1 MTGGIMRRILGAA
14 AGALSL
20 AAVIAGTSSTAAS
33 ASTAGSRIEHYQFVS
48 VSATSPRASAIA
60 WGTFTAGG
68 TINLNTGLI
77 RFPRG
82 TFRAIHHRTS
92 GASQFNRRTCLLVS
106 VEHGTYKLAD
116 GTGKYRHI
124 SGSGTYTSRVWAVFA
139 RNAKG
144 RCSKSRPPRAFQNV
158 INARGPVRG
167 VPSHGTSIHPWVSS
181 HRSARRAG

>member
-1 MTGGIMRRILGAA
+1 MRRLLGAA
-14 AGALSL
+14 AGTLSL
-20 AAVIAGTSSTAAS
+20 AAVIAGTSVTAAS
-33 ASTAGSRIEHYQFVS
+33 ASTMSSRIEHFQFVAE
-48 VSATSPRASAIA
+48 SATGSRASAIA
-60 WGTFTAGG
+60 WGPFTAGG

-106 VEHGTYKLAD
+106 VEHGTFRLAD

-124 SGSGTYTSRVWAVFA
+124 SGRGTYTSRVRAVFA

-144 RCSKSRPPRAFQNV
+144 RCSQSKPPRAFQNV

-167 VPSHGTSIHPWVSS
+167 VSSHASAIHPWVGS
-181 HRSARRAG
+181 HRSARHAG

>member
-1 MTGGIMRRILGAA
+1 MRRILGAA

-82 TFRAIHHRTS
+82 TFRAIHHRTG
-92 GASQFNRRTCLLVS
+92 GASQLNRRTCLLVS

-124 SGSGTYTSRVWAVFA
+124 SGRGTYTSRVWAVFA

-144 RCSKSRPPRAFQNV
+144 RCSKSKPPRAFQNV

>member
-1 MTGGIMRRILGAA
+1 MRRALGAA
-14 AGALSL
+14 AGTLAF
-20 AAVIAGTSSTAAS
+20 AAVVAGSSITAAS
-33 ASTAGSRIEHYQFVS
+33 ASTSSTTEHFQFVTT
-48 VSATSPRASAIA
+48 SASSPRASAIA
-60 WGTFTAGG
+60 WGPFTAGG

-106 VEHGTYKLAD
+106 VEHGTFKLAG

-124 SGSGTYTSRVWAVFA
+124 SGRGTYTSRVRAVFA

-144 RCSKSRPPRAFQNV
+144 RCSQSKPPRAFQNV
-158 INARGPVRG
+158 VNARGPVRG
-167 VPSHGTSIHPWVSS
+167 VSSHASTIHPWVAS
-181 HRSARRAG
+181 HRSGR